1 MKLLNNDINREY
13 SVGDVIES
21 NNLVY
26 LVVACPVEQD
36 IDGRRIGYKYG
47 LVSLT
52 DNVIAMGDSGKVLFD
67 SLSDLT
73 SEFKEVNDH
82 LLTGKLVFTP
92 DHKEEI

>member
-13 SVGDVIES
+13 SVGDVIASDGE
-21 NNLVY
+21 VY
-26 LVVACPVEQD
+26 LVVRCPIEQD
-36 IDGRRIGYKYG
+36 A
-47 LVSLT
+47 
-52 DNVIAMGDSGKVLFD
+52 DNVIIGYEYGIVNLTYNAIAMGNSGKVLFD

-92 DHKEEI
+92 DHEKE

>member
-13 SVGDVIES
+13 LVGDVIEV
-21 NNLVY
+21 NNEVY
-26 LVVACPVEQD
+26 LVVACPIEQD
-36 IDGRRIGYKYG
+36 ADDGRIGYKYG

-52 DNVIAMGDSGKVLFD
+52 YNVIAMGDSGKVLFN

-73 SEFKEVNDH
+73 SEFKEANDH

-92 DHKEEI
+92 DYEEE

>member
-21 NNLVY
+21 NGEVY
-26 LVVACPVEQD
+26 LVVRYPIEQD
-36 IDGRRIGYKYG
+36 ADDGGTGYEYG
-47 LVSLT
+47 MANLT
-52 DNVIAMGDSGKVLFD
+52 HNVIAMGDSGRVLFD

-82 LLTGKLVFTP
+82 LLTGKLVFSP
-92 DHKEEI
+92 DHQEE